1 MLHSSILGVDAIDA
15 LATTSIAGGLA
26 IAFDFAAFTFIAWLI
41 GINHPFST
49 SYPAWAGGEEAYQ
62 ARAMYLRRF
71 FRDGSS
77 CASSTETDLSQSLV
91 ADASA
96 RSILRGEGAMMVLQ
110 RRCRGEGKVRGAA
123 IVGGG
128 GSPDSPPN
136 GNRHFGHSRAS
147 ITGEFH
153 LCLGIFGY
161 FEIDGSFYVSL
172 PYSRCSMDSGFCFL

>member
-1 MLHSSILGVDAIDA
+1 
-15 LATTSIAGGLA
+15 
-26 IAFDFAAFTFIAWLI
+26 
-41 GINHPFST
+41 
-49 SYPAWAGGEEAYQ
+49 
-62 ARAMYLRRF
+62 
-71 FRDGSS
+71 
-77 CASSTETDLSQSLV
+77 
-91 ADASA
+91 
-96 RSILRGEGAMMVLQ
+96 MMVLQ

-136 GNRHFGHSRAS
+136 GNRHFGHSRAA